1 MDFNEKIFLKTIE
14 VYLPV
19 TFNENWRSLLIG
31 NNMVKFCTMEI
42 VVPWMTDNNFHWMSA
57 LGDNNVSF
65 FSGSEHFVT
74 LLLFRSGPVTTAQV
88 ILNLLGRE
96 ALGNENLESLWICC
110 RKKVWIH
117 FLGSHYI
124 FIYIMM
130 DRVSDTESQLY

>member
-1 MDFNEKIFLKTIE
+1 
-14 VYLPV
+14 
-19 TFNENWRSLLIG
+19 
-31 NNMVKFCTMEI
+31 
-42 VVPWMTDNNFHWMSA
+42 MSA

-110 RKKVWIH
+110 RKKV
-117 FLGSHYI
+117 
-124 FIYIMM
+124 
-130 DRVSDTESQLY
+130 